1 MTEKRAHG
9 DRLPELNW
17 IRGIAALLVVLYHY
31 TTRYQD
37 VFGQSE
43 DFAVTFPWGC
53 GAVNVFFLL
62 SGFLSAMT
70 LREDTRVLDYLKK
83 RAVRL
88 YPAYWACLLLTGG
101 AMLLLWRERFV
112 GIPALLVNLT
122 MLQSFLGVAAV
133 DGAYWTLMY
142 ELQFYVYIAF
152 LLLLR
157 KGKWLRPLALIGT
170 VLSAVLFALAPTL
183 GGNLLF
189 KLARFAL
196 LGEYGITF
204 FCGILLCSLKKDP
217 RDALAWLGMVACL
230 VQSYFIHSTAYFV
243 CLLVTVGALLA
254 VCFLHTERH
263 GRYLAAVD
271 LLDKRVFWGL
281 SFVAGISFPLYLLH
295 QNIGIAILSHLRAA
309 GLTSEWWILVP
320 ITVSSL
326 LAWAVSRFVERPA
339 GKLLKKKGAA

>member
-112 GIPALLVNLT
+112 
-122 MLQSFLGVAAV
+122 
-133 DGAYWTLMY
+133 
-142 ELQFYVYIAF
+142 
-152 LLLLR
+152 
-157 KGKWLRPLALIGT
+157 
-170 VLSAVLFALAPTL
+170 
-183 GGNLLF
+183 
-189 KLARFAL
+189 
-196 LGEYGITF
+196 
-204 FCGILLCSLKKDP
+204 
-217 RDALAWLGMVACL
+217 
-230 VQSYFIHSTAYFV
+230 
-243 CLLVTVGALLA
+243 
-254 VCFLHTERH
+254 
-263 GRYLAAVD
+263 
-271 LLDKRVFWGL
+271 
-281 SFVAGISFPLYLLH
+281 
-295 QNIGIAILSHLRAA
+295 
-309 GLTSEWWILVP
+309 
-320 ITVSSL
+320 
-326 LAWAVSRFVERPA
+326 ERPA